1 MAPELAIMGHHLGD
15 VIENVWP
22 PASQGDMP
30 TLLAY
35 CIGGGSSAGCMPRW
49 KRGTVDLLVHV

>member
-35 CIGGGSSAGCMPRW
+35 CIGGGGHQQDACQGGNGGR
-49 KRGTVDLLVHV
+49 